1 MADVSPKF
9 IILAVTNTGNH
20 PFSHIAKSS
29 GERDEKVVLSI
40 DALKEVILDYRETFV
55 GKIFVGRRSGF
66 FDEQDEK
73 LKALEAE
80 GLIVYK
86 PVNEA
91 VDLFVDQF
99 SKQMK

>member
-1 MADVSPKF
+1 MAKID
-9 IILAVTNTGNH
+9 II
-20 PFSHIAKSS
+20 S
-29 GERDEKVVLSI
+29 GFLGAGKTTLIKKLIKETFKDEKVVLSI